1 MPGVVEGGL
10 PDAPTLDLAP
20 GVEILLAGDVTIA
33 GGGEADTPQVV
44 TMQVGQVAQAV
55 PHGYRAAPKGIILF
69 LDPSAVLFPLAQVEG
84 GDAIPGAVDPV
95 GIGIVAI
102 LLLHPIYPGDTTGL
116 VVIDPGVS
124 AVVPAVRLPLV
135 SRYPLLY

>member
-1 MPGVVEGGL
+1 
-10 PDAPTLDLAP
+10 
-20 GVEILLAGDVTIA
+20 
-33 GGGEADTPQVV
+33 
-44 TMQVGQVAQAV
+44 MQVGHGIGAAV
-55 PHGYRAAPKGIILF
+55 PHRYGVATKGIILF
-69 LDPSAVLFPLAQVEG
+69 LDPGAVLFPLPQVEG
-84 GDAIPGAVDPV
+84 GDAVSGAVHPV